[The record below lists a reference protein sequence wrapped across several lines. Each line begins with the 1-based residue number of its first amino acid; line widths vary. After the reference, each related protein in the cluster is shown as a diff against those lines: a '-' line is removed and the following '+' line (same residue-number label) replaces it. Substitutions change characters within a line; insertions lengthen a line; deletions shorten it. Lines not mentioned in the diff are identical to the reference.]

1 MSRRAPPLRRLA
13 RDARGATIVEFAIV
27 APVMCALLVGTFDL
41 GYRSYVNSIVQG
53 SLHEAA
59 RMATVGGVPT
69 STIEAHVRARLR
81 EFSSDATIETT
92 TQSYSDF
99 NGVAVPE
106 PITSDTAP
114 IGTYNAG
121 DCFSDVN
128 SNGRYDLDRGRGGQG
143 GAEDVV
149 RFQVRMVYPRLF
161 PVGSFFGWSDNV
173 EVVRNTV
180 LRNQPFAGR
189 NTAIPAVVC

>member
-1 MSRRAPPLRRLA
+1 MSRHGTLRRLIA
-13 RDARGATIVEFAIV
+13 DARGATLVEFAIV
-27 APVMCALLVGTFDL
+27 APVMCGLIVGVFDL
-41 GYRSYVNSIVQG
+41 GYRTYVTSIVQG

-59 RMATVGGVPT
+59 RMATVGNVST
-69 STIEAHVRARLR
+69 ATIEAHVRSRLR

-106 PITSDTAP
+106 PITQDTAP
-114 IGTYNAG
+114 TGRYNPG
-121 DCFSDVN
+121 DCFSDI
-128 SNGRYDLDRGRGGQG
+128 NGNGTYDTDRGRGGMG

-161 PVGSFFGWSDNV
+161 PVASFFGASENV

-189 NTAIPAVVC
+189 NTATPATIC